1 VTALEEVNQQIAELE
16 RQHPDQEWRPWCDN
30 DSLLSLEHWG
40 LVQRRIELKRTKP
53 TAEWTPERRAAAGE
67 RLKAARAHQQTA

>member
-1 VTALEEVNQQIAELE
+1 MTALEEVQKQIDALE
-16 RQHPDQEWRPWCDN
+16 RQHPDQEWRPWACN
-30 DSLLSLEHWG
+30 DAELALTHWG

-67 RLKAARAHQQTA
+67 RLKQAKAKRLTA